1 VLFAVMGLTLG
12 NLNALAMEPLGHI
25 AGMAASVTSA
35 IATVASV
42 LLAVPVGL
50 LFNGT
55 ALPLLIGVA
64 VYGSLAMGLSLQ
76 LKARA

>member
-1 VLFAVMGLTLG
+1 
-12 NLNALAMEPLGHI
+12 
-25 AGMAASVTSA
+25 
-35 IATVASV
+35 
-42 LLAVPVGL
+42 VGL